1 MRRAIIMVQDLV
13 MVLVAVALSL
23 ILSQSRLSFDAF
35 SFGGL
40 ACWAVI
46 VLAAH
51 LLFRT
56 CGLYSTVWRFAS
68 TPDFFNIL
76 KGCGSLT
83 VVLYLAS
90 IAYRSFFQPVAG
102 LNERQFIV
110 FFLVSFTIISAP
122 RLYYRFLRDGASW
135 RILRRAAG
143 DASIKQALFIGRL
156 SEADI
161 IVRFTRTSVP
171 AEYAIAGIMATE
183 SDAPLGTQIQ
193 GVPVVAL
200 RPRLI
205 EVLEEYLKGTE
216 NLDLLIFGNGADRE
230 IDDYAELVRV
240 ARHSGVAVVQFS
252 GFSELGQGGRLVLD
266 AVEMETIMRRSAVAT
281 DTARIGAFVGGKRV
295 LVTGGAGSIGR
306 ILVKRA
312 LELGAE
318 AVLVAD
324 NSEFG
329 IFQLDQL
336 IDDNHRDRLTSRIV
350 DVTDR
355 PHMMRLVSEFKP
367 AIVFHAAALKH
378 VPLLE
383 ENWEA
388 AIETNVFGTLAC
400 AEVAAACGVP
410 QFLLI
415 SSDKAVDPTSVL
427 GATKRAAEQ
436 IVSSLH
442 ETHAARTGSHAVAAN
457 GHYAGV
463 VRHPGAPGT
472 KFIAVRFGNVF
483 GSNGSVA
490 TIFQAQIEAGGPVTI
505 TDRRMTRYFMTVAEA
520 VDLVIMSAT
529 DAEQRQGRDDYA
541 IYMLDMGEPVP
552 ILEVA
557 ETMIRMAGKSPY
569 TDIPIRF
576 TGIRP
581 GEKLHEALHGGNE
594 EVVKLA
600 TAKIFGLRTDVV
612 QWGRIE
618 AALPALQAAIRDQDK
633 AAALAILAGLYR
645 AEEEVAGARE
655 RAVPKT
661 AGRSVRP
668 VPCACNWPLKP
679 ARTPRN

>member
-1 MRRAIIMVQDLV
+1 MTSYVEAVSGLRPKMRRAIIMIQDLV

-23 ILSQSRLSFDAF
+23 LLSQSHLSFDAF
-35 SFGGL
+35 SNGGL
-40 ACWAVI
+40 ACWAII
-46 VLAAH
+46 VLVAH
-51 LLFRT
+51 LLFRS
-56 CGLYSTVWRFAS
+56 CGLYNTVWRFAS

-83 VVLYLAS
+83 VVLYLTSLAF
-90 IAYRSFFQPVAG
+90 RVFFQPVAG

-122 RLYYRFLRDGASW
+122 RLCYRFLRDGASW
-135 RILRRAAG
+135 RILRRASG
-143 DASIKQALFIGRL
+143 ETPVKQALFIGLL
-156 SEADI
+156 SEADV
-161 IVRFTRTSVP
+161 IVRFTRTALP

-183 SDAPLGTQIQ
+183 SDAPLGTQIR
-193 GVPVVAL
+193 GVPVVAV
-200 RPRLI
+200 RPRLV
-205 EVLEEYLKGTE
+205 EVLEEYVRGTKS
-216 NLDLLIFGNGADRE
+216 LDLVIFGKGAERDIE
-230 IDDYAELVRV
+230 DYAELVRV
-240 ARHSGVAVVQFS
+240 ARHSGITVVQFS
-252 GFSELGQGGRLVLD
+252 GLSELGQGGKLVLD

-281 DTARIGAFVGGKRV
+281 DLERIGAFVDGKRV

-306 ILVKRA
+306 VLVKRS

-336 IDDNHRDRLTSRIV
+336 VDEDERNRLTSRIV

-355 PHMMRLVSEFKP
+355 RQMMRLVGEFKP
-367 AIVFHAAALKH
+367 AIIFHAAALKH
-378 VPLLE
+378 VPILE

-388 AIETNVFGTLAC
+388 AIETNVFGTLVC
-400 AEVAAACGVP
+400 AEVAAKCGVP

-427 GATKRAAEQ
+427 GITKRAAEQ
-436 IVSSLH
+436 IVAALH
-442 ETHAARTGSHAVAAN
+442 EVHAAPGSNGGGPN
-457 GHYAGV
+457 GHDNGN
-463 VRHPGAPGT
+463 HHPGT

-490 TIFQAQIEAGGPVTI
+490 TIFQTQIEAGGPVTI

-520 VDLVIMSAT
+520 VDLVIMSAA
-529 DAEQRQGRDDYA
+529 DAERRPGKDDYA
-541 IYMLDMGEPVP
+541 IYMLDMGKPVP

-576 TGIRP
+576 TGVRP
-581 GEKLHEALHGGNE
+581 GEKLHETLHGENE
-594 EVVKLA
+594 EVVKLDI
-600 TAKIFGLRTDVV
+600 AKIFGLRSEVV
-612 QWGRIE
+612 GWSKIQAG
-618 AALPALQAAIRDQDK
+618 LTALQAAMRDQDK
-633 AAALAILAGLYR
+633 ATALAVLAELHDALGAPEREVPR
-645 AEEEVAGARE
+645 AANQIA
-655 RAVPKT
+655 
-661 AGRSVRP
+661 
-668 VPCACNWPLKP
+668 
-679 ARTPRN
+679 

>member
-23 ILSQSRLSFDAF
+23 ILSQSRLSFEAF
-35 SFGGL
+35 SSGGL
-40 ACWAVI
+40 ACWALI

-51 LLFRT
+51 LLFRF
-56 CGLYSTVWRFAS
+56 CGLYNTVWRFAS

-83 VVLYLAS
+83 VVLYLVSLAF
-90 IAYRSFFQPVAG
+90 RFFFQPVAG

-135 RILRRAAG
+135 RILRRAPG
-143 DASIKQALFIGRL
+143 DAPVKQALFIGRL
-156 SEADI
+156 SEADV
-161 IVRFTRTSVP
+161 IVRFTRTAQP

-183 SDAPLGTQIQ
+183 ADAPLGTQIQ

-200 RPRLI
+200 RPRLV
-205 EVLEEYLKGTE
+205 EVLEDYVNGTE
-216 NLDLLIFGNGADRE
+216 NLDLVIFGNGAERE
-230 IDDYAELVRV
+230 IEDYAELVRV
-240 ARHSGVAVVQFS
+240 ARHSGIAVVQFS
-252 GFSELGQGGRLVLD
+252 GLSELGQGGKLVLD
-266 AVEMETIMRRSAVAT
+266 AVELETIMRRSAVAT
-281 DTARIGAFVGGKRV
+281 DIERIGAFVEGKRV

-306 ILVKRA
+306 VLVKRS

-336 IDDNHRDRLTSRIV
+336 IDDKDRDRLTSRIV

-367 AIVFHAAALKH
+367 SILFHAAALKH

-400 AEVAAACGVP
+400 AEVAAECGVP

-427 GATKRAAEQ
+427 GVTKRAAEQ

-442 ETHAARTGSHAVAAN
+442 EAQAAPTPSHAGAAN
-457 GHYAGV
+457 GH
-463 VRHPGAPGT
+463 HPGAASVHSPGT

-520 VDLVIMSAT
+520 VDLVIMSAA

-541 IYMLDMGEPVP
+541 IYMLDMGKPVP

-581 GEKLHEALHGGNE
+581 GEKLHETLHGANE
-594 EVVKLA
+594 EVVKLDI
-600 TAKIFGLRTDVV
+600 AKIFGLRSDVV
-612 QWGRIE
+612 EWPRIE
-618 AALPALQAAIRDQDK
+618 AALPPLVAAMHERDK
-633 AAALAILAGLYR
+633 AAALAILAGLYL
-645 AEEEVAGARE
+645 AQEDIGARGQ
-655 RAVPKT
+655 AVPKT
-661 AGRSVRP
+661 AGQIG
-668 VPCACNWPLKP
+668 
-679 ARTPRN
+679 

>member
-35 SFGGL
+35 SVGGL
-40 ACWAVI
+40 ACWALI
-46 VLAAH
+46 VLIAH
-51 LLFRT
+51 LLFRSS
-56 CGLYSTVWRFAS
+56 GLYNTVWRFAS

-90 IAYRSFFQPVAG
+90 LAFRFLFQPVAG

-143 DASIKQALFIGRL
+143 DASTKQALFIGRL
-156 SEADI
+156 GEADL
-161 IVRFTRTSVP
+161 IVRFTRTAQP

-183 SDAPLGTQIQ
+183 GDAPLGTRIQ

-200 RPRLI
+200 RPRLV
-205 EVLEEYLKGTE
+205 EVLEDYVKGTQS
-216 NLDLLIFGNGADRE
+216 LDLLIFGQGVERE
-230 IDDYAELVRV
+230 IEDYAELVRV
-240 ARHSGVAVVQFS
+240 ARHSGIAVVQFA
-252 GFSELGQGGRLVLD
+252 GLSELGQGGKLVLD

-281 DTARIGAFVGGKRV
+281 DTTRIGAFVGGKRV
-295 LVTGGAGSIGR
+295 MVTGGAGSIGR
-306 ILVKRA
+306 VLVKRA

-329 IFQLDQL
+329 IFQLDQQT
-336 IDDNHRDRLTSRIV
+336 DDADRDRLTSRIV

-355 PHMMRLVSEFKP
+355 PHMTRLVKEFKP
-367 AIVFHAAALKH
+367 AIIFHAAALKH

-400 AEVAAACGVP
+400 AEIAAECGVP
-410 QFLLI
+410 RFLLI

-427 GATKRAAEQ
+427 GVTKRAAEQ

-442 ETHAARTGSHAVAAN
+442 EAQAASPPPRAGAAN
-457 GHYAGV
+457 GHAGAADL
-463 VRHPGAPGT
+463 RHAGT

-490 TIFQAQIEAGGPVTI
+490 TVFQAQIEAGGPVTI
-505 TDRRMTRYFMTVAEA
+505 TDRRMTRYFMTMAEA
-520 VDLVIMSAT
+520 VDLVIMSAA
-529 DAEQRQGRDDYA
+529 DAEQRRGKDDYA
-541 IYMLDMGEPVP
+541 IYMLDMGKPVP

-581 GEKLHEALHGGNE
+581 GEKLHETLHAENE
-594 EVVKLA
+594 EVVKLD
-600 TAKIFGLRTDVV
+600 TAKIFGLRTGVV
-612 QWGRIE
+612 EWPRIE
-618 AALPALQAAIRDQDK
+618 AALPALAAAMHDRDK

-645 AEEEVAGARE
+645 AEEDMGGVRE
-655 RAVPKT
+655 EAEPKT
-661 AGRSVRP
+661 AGQVG
-668 VPCACNWPLKP
+668 
-679 ARTPRN
+679 

>member
-1 MRRAIIMVQDLV
+1 MTSYVEAVSGLRPKMRRAIIMIQDLV

-23 ILSQSRLSFDAF
+23 ILSQSRLSFDAL
-35 SFGGL
+35 SYGGL
-40 ACWAVI
+40 ACWTVI
-46 VLAAH
+46 VLVAH
-51 LLFRT
+51 LLFRY
-56 CGLYSTVWRFAS
+56 CGLYNTVWRFAS

-76 KGCGSLT
+76 KGCGILT
-83 VVLYLAS
+83 VVLYLTSLAF
-90 IAYRSFFQPVAG
+90 RSFLQPVSG

-135 RILRRAAG
+135 RILRRAPGGAP
-143 DASIKQALFIGRL
+143 IRQALFIGRL
-156 SEADI
+156 SEADV
-161 IVRFTRTSVP
+161 IVRFTRAAVP

-193 GVPVVAL
+193 GVPVVAV
-200 RPRLI
+200 RPRLVD
-205 EVLEEYLKGTE
+205 VLEEYVRGTD
-216 NLDLLIFGNGADRE
+216 NLDFVIFGKGAERE
-230 IDDYAELVRV
+230 IEDYAELVRV
-240 ARHSGVAVVQFS
+240 ARHSGITVVQFS
-252 GFSELGQGGRLVLD
+252 GLSELGQGGKLVLD
-266 AVEMETIMRRSAVAT
+266 TVEMETIMRRSAVAT
-281 DTARIGAFVGGKRV
+281 DIERIGAFVECKRV

-306 ILVKRA
+306 VLVKRS

-329 IFQLDQL
+329 IFQLDQMVEESER
-336 IDDNHRDRLTSRIV
+336 NRLSSRIV

-355 PHMMRLVSEFKP
+355 RQMMRLVREFEP
-367 AIVFHAAALKH
+367 AIIFHAAALKH
-378 VPLLE
+378 VPILE

-400 AEVAAACGVP
+400 AEVAAKCGVP

-427 GATKRAAEQ
+427 GITKRAAEQ
-436 IVSSLH
+436 IVASLH
-442 ETHAARTGSHAVAAN
+442 ETHAAHPSASNGGRLNGNDATG
-457 GHYAGV
+457 
-463 VRHPGAPGT
+463 RHPGT

-520 VDLVIMSAT
+520 VDLVIMSAA

-541 IYMLDMGEPVP
+541 IYMLDMGKPVP

-581 GEKLHEALHGGNE
+581 GEKLHETLHGENE
-594 EVVKLA
+594 EVVKLDI
-600 TAKIFGLRTDVV
+600 AKIFGLRSEVV
-612 QWGRIE
+612 GWPKIQAG
-618 AALPALQAAIRDQDK
+618 LTALQAAIRDQDK
-633 AAALAILAGLYR
+633 AAALAVLAGLYQDR
-645 AEEEVAGARE
+645 NIPEPN
-655 RAVPKT
+655 VPKAAAGQT
-661 AGRSVRP
+661 A
-668 VPCACNWPLKP
+668 
-679 ARTPRN
+679 

>member
-1 MRRAIIMVQDLV
+1 MTAYVEAVSGLRPRMRRAIIMIQDLV
-13 MVLVAVALSL
+13 MVLVSVALSL
-23 ILSQSRLSFDAF
+23 ILSQSRLSFNAF
-35 SFGGL
+35 SSGGL

-46 VLAAH
+46 VLIAH
-51 LLFRT
+51 LLFRSS
-56 CGLYSTVWRFAS
+56 GLYSTVWRFAS

-83 VVLYLAS
+83 VVLYLS
-90 IAYRSFFQPVAG
+90 SLAYRFFFQPVAG

-135 RILRRAAG
+135 RILRRAPG
-143 DASIKQALFIGRL
+143 DAPVKQALFIGRL
-156 SEADI
+156 SEADV
-161 IVRFTRTSVP
+161 IVRFTRTAQP
-171 AEYAIAGIMATE
+171 AEYAISGIMATE
-183 SDAPLGTQIQ
+183 SDVPLGTRIQ

-200 RPRLI
+200 RPRLV
-205 EVLEEYLKGTE
+205 EVLEDYVKGTQS
-216 NLDLLIFGNGADRE
+216 LDLLIFGKGIERE
-230 IDDYAELVRV
+230 IEDYAELVRI
-240 ARHSGVAVVQFS
+240 ARHSGIAVVQFS
-252 GFSELGQGGRLVLD
+252 GLSELGQGGKLVLD

-281 DTARIGAFVGGKRV
+281 DTTRIGAFVGGRRV
-295 LVTGGAGSIGR
+295 MVTGGAGSIGR
-306 ILVKRA
+306 VLVKRA
-312 LELGAE
+312 LELGAA

-336 IDDNHRDRLTSRIV
+336 IDEKDRDRLTSRIV

-355 PHMMRLVSEFKP
+355 PHMTRLVSEFKP
-367 AIVFHAAALKH
+367 SILFHAAALKH

-400 AEVAAACGVP
+400 AEIAAECGVP

-427 GATKRAAEQ
+427 GVTKRAAEQ

-442 ETHAARTGSHAVAAN
+442 EMHAARPSASHGGGLN
-457 GHYAGV
+457 GHDAAA
-463 VRHPGAPGT
+463 RNPGT

-520 VDLVIMSAT
+520 VDLVIMSAA

-541 IYMLDMGEPVP
+541 IYMLDMGKPVP

-581 GEKLHEALHGGNE
+581 GEKLHEALHGETE
-594 EVVKLA
+594 EVVKLDI
-600 TAKIFGLRTDVV
+600 AKIFGLRGDVV
-612 QWGRIE
+612 KWPGIE
-618 AALPALQAAIRDQDK
+618 AALTALVAAMHRRDK
-633 AAALAILAGLYR
+633 AAALAILAGFHQ
-645 AEEEVAGARE
+645 AEDDIAARE
-655 RAVPKT
+655 QAVPKT
-661 AGRSVRP
+661 AAQIG
-668 VPCACNWPLKP
+668 
-679 ARTPRN
+679 

>member
-1 MRRAIIMVQDLV
+1 MTAYVEAVSELRPRMRQAIIMIQDLV

-35 SFGGL
+35 SFAGL
-40 ACWAVI
+40 ACWSLI

-56 CGLYSTVWRFAS
+56 SGLYNTVWRFAS

-83 VVLYLAS
+83 VVLYVTSLGF
-90 IAYRSFFQPVAG
+90 RFFHPVAG

-135 RILRRAAG
+135 RILRRARG
-143 DASIKQALFIGRL
+143 DGPVKQALFIGRL
-156 SEADI
+156 SEADV
-161 IVRFTRTSVP
+161 IVRFTRTAQP

-183 SDAPLGTQIQ
+183 SDAPLGTKIQ

-200 RPRLI
+200 RPRLL
-205 EVLEEYLKGTE
+205 EVLEDYVKGTE
-216 NLDLLIFGNGADRE
+216 NLDLLIFGNGAERDIE
-230 IDDYAELVRV
+230 DYAELVRV
-240 ARHSGVAVVQFS
+240 ARHSGIAVVQFS
-252 GFSELGQGGRLVLD
+252 GLSELGQGGKLVLD

-281 DTARIGAFVGGKRV
+281 DTTRISAFVAGKRV
-295 LVTGGAGSIGR
+295 MVTGGAGSIGR
-306 ILVKRA
+306 VLVKRA

-336 IDDNHRDRLTSRIV
+336 IDDKDRDRLTSRIV

-367 AIVFHAAALKH
+367 SILFHAAALKH

-400 AEVAAACGVP
+400 AEIAAECGVP

-427 GATKRAAEQ
+427 GVTKRAAEQ

-442 ETHAARTGSHAVAAN
+442 ETQAAPSPLHAAVAN
-457 GHYAGV
+457 GHRAGTPTAH
-463 VRHPGAPGT
+463 RSGT

-520 VDLVIMSAT
+520 VDLVIMSAA
-529 DAEQRQGRDDYA
+529 DAERRQGKDDYA
-541 IYMLDMGEPVP
+541 IYMLDMGKPVP

-581 GEKLHEALHGGNE
+581 GEKLHETLHGENE
-594 EVVKLA
+594 EVVKLDI
-600 TAKIFGLRTDVV
+600 AKIFGLRSDVV
-612 QWGRIE
+612 QWRRIE
-618 AALPALQAAIRDQDK
+618 AALPALLAATHDHDK
-633 AAALAILAGLYR
+633 AAALDVLAGFYR
-645 AEEEVAGARE
+645 AEQEIGGLREEATPKAAGQ
-655 RAVPKT
+655 V
-661 AGRSVRP
+661 G
-668 VPCACNWPLKP
+668 
-679 ARTPRN
+679 

>member
-1 MRRAIIMVQDLV
+1 MTAYVEAVSELRPRMRRAIIMVQDLV

-23 ILSQSRLSFDAF
+23 ILSQSRLSFNAF
-35 SFGGL
+35 SSGGL

-46 VLAAH
+46 VLIAH
-51 LLFRT
+51 LLFRSS
-56 CGLYSTVWRFAS
+56 GLYSTVWRFAS

-83 VVLYLAS
+83 VVLYLS
-90 IAYRSFFQPVAG
+90 SLAYRFFFQPVAG

-135 RILRRAAG
+135 RILRRAPG
-143 DASIKQALFIGRL
+143 DAPVKQALFIGRL
-156 SEADI
+156 SEADV
-161 IVRFTRTSVP
+161 IVRFTRTAQP
-171 AEYAIAGIMATE
+171 AEYAISGIMATE
-183 SDAPLGTQIQ
+183 SDVPLGTRIQ

-205 EVLEEYLKGTE
+205 EVLEDYVKGTQS
-216 NLDLLIFGNGADRE
+216 LDLLIFGKGVERE
-230 IDDYAELVRV
+230 IEDYAELVRV
-240 ARHSGVAVVQFS
+240 ARHSGITVVQFS
-252 GFSELGQGGRLVLD
+252 GLSELGQGGKLVLD

-281 DTARIGAFVGGKRV
+281 DLERIGAFVEGKRV

-306 ILVKRA
+306 VLVKRA

-336 IDDNHRDRLTSRIV
+336 IDDKDRDRLTSRIV

-355 PHMMRLVSEFKP
+355 PHMLRLVSEFKP
-367 AIVFHAAALKH
+367 SILFHAAALKH

-400 AEVAAACGVP
+400 AEVAAECGVP

-427 GATKRAAEQ
+427 GVTKRAAEQ

-442 ETHAARTGSHAVAAN
+442 EMHAARPSASPGGGLNGYDAAARN
-457 GHYAGV
+457 
-463 VRHPGAPGT
+463 PGT

-520 VDLVIMSAT
+520 VDLVIMSAA

-541 IYMLDMGEPVP
+541 IYMLDMGKPVP

-581 GEKLHEALHGGNE
+581 GEKLHEMLHGENE
-594 EVVKLA
+594 EVVKLDI
-600 TAKIFGLRTDVV
+600 AKIFGLRGDVV
-612 QWGRIE
+612 KWPGIE
-618 AALPALQAAIRDQDK
+618 AGLTALVAAMHRRDK
-633 AAALAILAGLYR
+633 AAALAILAGFHQ
-645 AEEEVAGARE
+645 AEDDIAARE
-655 RAVPKT
+655 QAVPKT
-661 AGRSVRP
+661 AAQIG
-668 VPCACNWPLKP
+668 
-679 ARTPRN
+679 

>member
-1 MRRAIIMVQDLV
+1 MTAYVEAVSGIRPRMRRAIIMIQDLV

-23 ILSQSRLSFDAF
+23 ILSQSRLSFDAL
-35 SFGGL
+35 SSGGL
-40 ACWAVI
+40 ACWALI
-46 VLAAH
+46 VLVAH
-51 LLFRT
+51 LLFRSS
-56 CGLYSTVWRFAS
+56 GLYNTVWRFAS

-76 KGCGSLT
+76 KGCGGLT

-90 IAYRSFFQPVAG
+90 LAFRFFFQPVAG

-143 DASIKQALFIGRL
+143 DASTKQALFIGRL
-156 SEADI
+156 GEADL
-161 IVRFTRTSVP
+161 IVRFTRTAMP

-200 RPRLI
+200 RPRLV
-205 EVLEEYLKGTE
+205 EVLEEYVKGTE
-216 NLDLLIFGNGADRE
+216 NLDLLIFGQGVERE
-230 IDDYAELVRV
+230 IEDYAELVRV
-240 ARHSGVAVVQFS
+240 ARHSGIAVVQFS
-252 GFSELGQGGRLVLD
+252 GLSELGLGGKLVLD

-281 DTARIGAFVGGKRV
+281 DITRIGAFVGGKRV
-295 LVTGGAGSIGR
+295 MVTGGAGSIGR
-306 ILVKRA
+306 VLVKRA

-329 IFQLDQL
+329 IFQLDQQT
-336 IDDNHRDRLTSRIV
+336 DDGDRDRLTSRIV

-355 PHMMRLVSEFKP
+355 PHMTRLVSEFKP
-367 AIVFHAAALKH
+367 AIIFHAAALKH

-400 AEVAAACGVP
+400 AEIAAECGVP

-427 GATKRAAEQ
+427 GVTKRAAEQ
-436 IVSSLH
+436 VVSSLH
-442 ETHAARTGSHAVAAN
+442 ETQAAASPPRAGAAN
-457 GHYAGV
+457 GHGGATGL
-463 VRHPGAPGT
+463 RHSGT

-520 VDLVIMSAT
+520 VDLVIMSAA
-529 DAEQRQGRDDYA
+529 DAEQRRGADDYA
-541 IYMLDMGEPVP
+541 IYMLDMGKPVP

-581 GEKLHEALHGGNE
+581 GEKLHETLHAENE
-594 EVVKLA
+594 EVVKLD
-600 TAKIFGLRTDVV
+600 TAKIFGLRTGVIE
-612 QWGRIE
+612 WPKIE
-618 AALPALQAAIRDQDK
+618 AALPALVAAMHDRDK
-633 AAALAILAGLYR
+633 GAALAILAGLYGV
-645 AEEEVAGARE
+645 EEAVSGARE
-655 RAVPKT
+655 EASPKT
-661 AGRSVRP
+661 AGQ
-668 VPCACNWPLKP
+668 AG
-679 ARTPRN
+679 

>member
-1 MRRAIIMVQDLV
+1 MTFYVEAVSELRPRMRRAIIMIQDLV

-23 ILSQSRLSFDAF
+23 VLSQSRLSFEAL
-35 SFGGL
+35 SYGGL
-40 ACWAVI
+40 VCWALI
-46 VLAAH
+46 VLVAH
-51 LLFRT
+51 VLFRS
-56 CGLYSTVWRFAS
+56 CGLYNTVWRFAS

-90 IAYRSFFQPVAG
+90 LAFRFFEPVAG

-135 RILRRAAG
+135 RILRRAPG
-143 DASIKQALFIGRL
+143 DAPVKQALFIGRL
-156 SEADI
+156 SEADV
-161 IVRFTRTSVP
+161 IVRFTRTAVP
-171 AEYAIAGIMATE
+171 AEYAIAGIMATG

-193 GVPVVAL
+193 GVPVVAV
-200 RPRLI
+200 RPRLV
-205 EVLEEYLKGTE
+205 EVLEDYVNGTE
-216 NLDLLIFGNGADRE
+216 NLDLVIFGNGAERDIE
-230 IDDYAELVRV
+230 DYAELVRI
-240 ARHSGVAVVQFS
+240 ARHSGIAVVQFS
-252 GFSELGQGGRLVLD
+252 GLSELGQGGKLVLD
-266 AVEMETIMRRSAVAT
+266 AVEIETIMRRSAVAT
-281 DTARIGAFVGGKRV
+281 DIERISAFVGGKRV

-324 NSEFG
+324 LSEFG

-336 IDDNHRDRLTSRIV
+336 IEEEDRDRLTSRIV

-355 PHMMRLVSEFKP
+355 RHMMRLVGEFKP
-367 AIVFHAAALKH
+367 AIIFHAAALKH

-388 AIETNVFGTLAC
+388 AIQTNIFGTLAC
-400 AEVAAACGVP
+400 AEVAAKCGVP

-427 GATKRAAEQ
+427 GITKRAAEQ

-442 ETHAARTGSHAVAAN
+442 EVHAARPASQAGEASHAA
-457 GHYAGV
+457 
-463 VRHPGAPGT
+463 APGT

-483 GSNGSVA
+483 GSTGSVA

-505 TDRRMTRYFMTVAEA
+505 TDRRMTRYFMTVSEA
-520 VDLVIMSAT
+520 VDLVIMSAA
-529 DAEQRQGRDDYA
+529 DAEQRQGADDYA
-541 IYMLDMGEPVP
+541 IYMLDMGKPVP

-581 GEKLHEALHGGNE
+581 GEKLHETLQGEGE
-594 EVVKLA
+594 QVVKLDI
-600 TAKIFGLRTDVV
+600 AKIFGLRTDVV
-612 QWGRIE
+612 EWPRIQ
-618 AALPALQAAIRDQDK
+618 AALTALQAAMRDQDK
-633 AAALAILAGLYR
+633 AAALAVLAGLHR
-645 AEEEVAGARE
+645 VEQAAGGARDQALPK
-655 RAVPKT
+655 AV
-661 AGRSVRP
+661 GRSG
-668 VPCACNWPLKP
+668 
-679 ARTPRN
+679 

>member
-13 MVLVAVALSL
+13 MVLVSVALSL
-23 ILSQSRLSFDAF
+23 TLSQSRLSFDAF
-35 SFGGL
+35 SSGGL

-46 VLAAH
+46 VLTAH
-51 LLFRT
+51 LLFRYS
-56 CGLYSTVWRFAS
+56 GLYSTVWRFAS

-83 VVLYLAS
+83 VVLYLA
-90 IAYRSFFQPVAG
+90 AVAFRSFYQPVSG

-135 RILRRAAG
+135 RILRRAPG
-143 DASIKQALFIGRL
+143 DAPIKQALFIGRL
-156 SEADI
+156 SEADV
-161 IVRFTRTSVP
+161 IVRFTRTAVP

-183 SDAPLGTQIQ
+183 ADAPLGTQIQ

-200 RPRLI
+200 RPRLV
-205 EVLEEYLKGTE
+205 EVLEDYVKGTE
-216 NLDLLIFGNGADRE
+216 NLDLLIFGNGAERE
-230 IDDYAELVRV
+230 IEDYAELVRV
-240 ARHSGVAVVQFS
+240 ARHSGIAVVQFS
-252 GFSELGQGGRLVLD
+252 GLSELGQGGKLVLD

-306 ILVKRA
+306 VLVKRS

-329 IFQLDQL
+329 IFQLDQM
-336 IDDNHRDRLTSRIV
+336 IDEKDRDRLTSRIV

-355 PHMMRLVSEFKP
+355 PNMMRLVSEFKP
-367 AIVFHAAALKH
+367 SIIFHAAALKH

-400 AEVAAACGVP
+400 AEVAAECGVP

-442 ETHAARTGSHAVAAN
+442 EAQAAPSLFHAGGLN
-457 GHYAGV
+457 G
-463 VRHPGAPGT
+463 RPGT

-483 GSNGSVA
+483 ASNGSVA

-520 VDLVIMSAT
+520 VDLVIMSAA

-541 IYMLDMGEPVP
+541 IYMLDMGKPVP

-581 GEKLHEALHGGNE
+581 GEKLHETLHGENE
-594 EVVKLA
+594 EVVKLD
-600 TAKIFGLRTDVV
+600 TAKIFGLRSDVV
-612 QWGRIE
+612 EWPRIE
-618 AALPALQAAIRDQDK
+618 ATLPALVSAMHDRDK
-633 AAALAILAGLYR
+633 ATALAILAGLYR
-645 AEEEVAGARE
+645 TQEGAGGAAEP
-655 RAVPKT
+655 AVPKT
-661 AGRSVRP
+661 AGQIG
-668 VPCACNWPLKP
+668 
-679 ARTPRN
+679 

>member
-23 ILSQSRLSFDAF
+23 ILSQSRLSFEAF
-35 SFGGL
+35 SSGGL
-40 ACWAVI
+40 ACWALI

-51 LLFRT
+51 LLFRF
-56 CGLYSTVWRFAS
+56 CGLYNTVWRFAS

-83 VVLYLAS
+83 VVLYLVSLAF
-90 IAYRSFFQPVAG
+90 RFFFQPVAG

-135 RILRRAAG
+135 RILRRAPG
-143 DASIKQALFIGRL
+143 DAPVKQALFIGRL
-156 SEADI
+156 SEADV
-161 IVRFTRTSVP
+161 IVRFTRTAQP

-183 SDAPLGTQIQ
+183 ADAPLGTQIQ

-200 RPRLI
+200 RPRLV
-205 EVLEEYLKGTE
+205 EVLEDYVNGTE
-216 NLDLLIFGNGADRE
+216 NLDLVIFGNGAERE
-230 IDDYAELVRV
+230 IEDYAELVRV
-240 ARHSGVAVVQFS
+240 ARHSGIAVVQFS
-252 GFSELGQGGRLVLD
+252 GLSELGQGGKLVLD
-266 AVEMETIMRRSAVAT
+266 TVELETIMRRSAVAT
-281 DTARIGAFVGGKRV
+281 DIERIGAFVEGKRV

-306 ILVKRA
+306 VLVKRS

-336 IDDNHRDRLTSRIV
+336 IDDRDRDRLTSRIV

-367 AIVFHAAALKH
+367 SILFHAAALKH

-400 AEVAAACGVP
+400 AEVAAECGVP

-427 GATKRAAEQ
+427 GVTKRAAEQ

-442 ETHAARTGSHAVAAN
+442 EAQAAPTPSHAGAAN
-457 GHYAGV
+457 GH
-463 VRHPGAPGT
+463 HPGAASVHSPGT

-520 VDLVIMSAT
+520 VDLVIMSAA

-541 IYMLDMGEPVP
+541 IYMLDMGKPVP

-581 GEKLHEALHGGNE
+581 GEKLHETLHGANE
-594 EVVKLA
+594 EVVKLDI
-600 TAKIFGLRTDVV
+600 AKIFGLRSDVV
-612 QWGRIE
+612 EWPRIE
-618 AALPALQAAIRDQDK
+618 AALPPLVAAIHERDK
-633 AAALAILAGLYR
+633 AAALAILAGLYL
-645 AEEEVAGARE
+645 AQEDIGARGQ
-655 RAVPKT
+655 AVPKT
-661 AGRSVRP
+661 AGQIG
-668 VPCACNWPLKP
+668 
-679 ARTPRN
+679 

>member
-1 MRRAIIMVQDLV
+1 MTAYVEAVSELRPRMRRAIIMIQDLI

-23 ILSQSRLSFDAF
+23 ILSQSRLSFAAF
-35 SFGGL
+35 SAGGL
-40 ACWAVI
+40 ACWALI
-46 VLAAH
+46 VLIAH
-51 LLFRT
+51 LLFRS
-56 CGLYSTVWRFAS
+56 CGLYNTVWRFAS

-90 IAYRSFFQPVAG
+90 LAFRFFFQPVAG

-135 RILRRAAG
+135 RILRRAPG
-143 DASIKQALFIGRL
+143 DAPVKQGLFIGRL
-156 SEADI
+156 SEADV
-161 IVRFTRTSVP
+161 IVRFTRTAMP

-183 SDAPLGTQIQ
+183 MDAPLGTRIQ

-200 RPRLI
+200 RPRLV
-205 EVLEEYLKGTE
+205 EVLEDYVKGTE
-216 NLDLLIFGNGADRE
+216 NLDLLIFGKGVERE
-230 IDDYAELVRV
+230 IEDYAELVRI
-240 ARHSGVAVVQFS
+240 ARHSGIAVVQFS
-252 GFSELGQGGRLVLD
+252 GLSELGQGGRLVLD

-281 DTARIGAFVGGKRV
+281 DTTRIGAFVGGKRV
-295 LVTGGAGSIGR
+295 MVTGGAGSIGR
-306 ILVKRA
+306 VLVKRA

-336 IDDNHRDRLTSRIV
+336 IDDKDRDRLTSRIV

-367 AIVFHAAALKH
+367 SILFHAAALKH

-400 AEVAAACGVP
+400 AEIAAECGVP

-427 GATKRAAEQ
+427 GVTKRAAEQ

-442 ETHAARTGSHAVAAN
+442 ETHAAPSPLHAAN
-457 GHYAGV
+457 GHRADASSV
-463 VRHPGAPGT
+463 HRSGT

-520 VDLVIMSAT
+520 VDLVIMSAA
-529 DAEQRQGRDDYA
+529 DAEQRQGKDDYA
-541 IYMLDMGEPVP
+541 IYMLDMGKPVP

-581 GEKLHEALHGGNE
+581 GEKLHETLHGENE
-594 EVVKLA
+594 EVVKLD
-600 TAKIFGLRTDVV
+600 TAKIFGLRSDVV
-612 QWGRIE
+612 QWQRIE
-618 AALPALQAAIRDQDK
+618 AALPALVAAMHDRDK
-633 AAALAILAGLYR
+633 AAALAVLAGFNQV
-645 AEEEVAGARE
+645 EEDIGARGQ
-655 RAVPKT
+655 AVPKT
-661 AGRSVRP
+661 AVQIG
-668 VPCACNWPLKP
+668 
-679 ARTPRN
+679 